1 MTAIRRLVFVTL
13 LAIASSASA
22 DIRWVVQGVDEP
34 LASNVRNHLDT
45 GLFGQQTRLRAH
57 DYDDVVDDAITK
69 ARAALRP
76 YGFYNPD
83 IEGRLIAESD
93 ESVTVELTIDAG
105 PSMQVAELDVQVTG
119 AGAEDPQFREWR
131 SAWPLGS
138 GAALD
143 QTAWEQA
150 KRDAMEIAS
159 ARGYLGARFVD
170 HRLELDL
177 EDNTAN
183 VFLTLETGPRY
194 VMGDVDF
201 GQHGLKPGILEYAP
215 RFEKGDPYTAR
226 LVSQLRTDLW
236 KTGYFDDI
244 SVFEVQHPERTPP
257 VVDVRVRVE
266 TTAKNDYTG
275 ALGYGT
281 DTGIRL
287 QANWTRVPISSY
299 GDRLDL
305 GIGYQ
310 ELDDEFKLRGRY
322 QRPWRNRAR
331 QWWDTQVTLTFEN
344 LDLDVKRDEEDE
356 ESIRLATGDIEEKH
370 IRFGRLKLF
379 NLKAGES
386 QLFYTLFGQYLNSE
400 RRLQLSQDDIIFAP
414 LLETPGFDERFKDT
428 SDAIS
433 LGAELELINV
443 QGRHF
448 ATFGNREI
456 GWVFHSNEAFG
467 SNVEFTQVYLASRRT
482 YLVGDRLKFHLR
494 GEAGYT
500 DAAVDKFEIIAGGE
514 PFALS
519 LTQLPNFYRFKA
531 GGSMSVRGYGFE
543 QLSNNDVGSNNILT
557 ASAEVEYRFLD
568 SWSAALFADIGNA
581 FNDWRDPDLKRGAGV
596 GIRWYSIVGEVR
608 VDVAQA
614 LDFDDRPWR
623 LHITIGTPLL

>member
-1 MTAIRRLVFVTL
+1 LTALRRLVFVTL
-13 LAIASSASA
+13 LALAGTASA
-22 DIRWVVQGVDEP
+22 DIRWVVQGVAEP

-45 GLFGQQTRLRAH
+45 GFFGQQARLRPH
-57 DYDDVVDDAITK
+57 DYDDVVDNAITK

-83 IEGRLIAESD
+83 IEGRLIAENS
-93 ESVTVELTIDAG
+93 ESVTVELAIDAG
-105 PSMQVAELDVQVTG
+105 PRMQVAELDVQVTG
-119 AGAEDPQFREWR
+119 AGADDPQFREWR
-131 SAWPLGS
+131 AAWPLEA

-159 ARGYLGARFVD
+159 ARGYLGARFTE

-177 EDNTAN
+177 EANTAGA
-183 VFLTLETGPRY
+183 FLTLDTGPRY

-201 GQHGLKPGILEYAP
+201 GEHGLKPGILEYAP
-215 RFEKGDPYTAR
+215 RFEKGDPYTSR

-244 SVFEVQHPERTPP
+244 NVFEVQHPERTPP
-257 VVDVRVRVE
+257 VVDVKVRTE
-266 TTAKNDYTG
+266 TTEKNDYTG

-331 QWWDTQVTLTFEN
+331 QWWDTQATVTFEN

-356 ESIRLATGDIEEKH
+356 EAIRLATGDIEEKH
-370 IRFGRLKLF
+370 LRFGRLKLV
-379 NLKAGES
+379 NLKAGQS
-386 QLFYTLFGQYLNSE
+386 QLFYTLFAQYLNSE
-400 RRLQLSQDDIIFAP
+400 RRLQISQDDIV
-414 LLETPGFDERFKDT
+414 FDPPFELPDVDDRIKDT
-428 SDAIS
+428 NDAIS

-448 ATFGNREI
+448 ATFGNHEI
-456 GWVFHSNEAFG
+456 AWIFHSNEAFG
-467 SNVEFTQVYLASRRT
+467 SSTEFTQLYLSSRRS
-482 YLVGDRLKFHLR
+482 YLVGDRLKFHVR
-494 GEAGYT
+494 AEAGYT
-500 DAAVDKFEIIAGGE
+500 DAEVDNFDIIAGGE
-514 PFALS
+514 AFELS

-581 FNDWRDPDLKRGAGV
+581 FNDWRDPDLKRGVGI

-614 LDFDDRPWR
+614 LDFDDEPWR